1 MAYGTI
7 HDLVPVCLNVICSQS
22 SHRLVIACMH
32 AKLLQSCP
40 AVHDTMDCSLLVS
53 SLYGIF
59 QARILKWVAM
69 PFSKGSS

>member
-1 MAYGTI
+1 MAYGTT
-7 HDLVPVCLNVICSQS
+7 HDLVPVCLNVISSQS
-22 SHRLVIACMH
+22 SHRLVIARMH

-40 AVHDTMDCSLLVS
+40 TLHDSMDYSLLVS